1 MVNLRIWHYR
11 RAGKL
16 KIKEDIIEKFEN
28 DWTIYDIAEEYDC
41 TVEAVMKMLDLQ
53 ENIFS
58 YELH

>member
-1 MVNLRIWHYR
+1 
-11 RAGKL
+11 L

-28 DWTIYDIAEEYDC
+28 DWTIYDIAEKYNC

>member
-28 DWTIYDIAEEYDC
+28 DWTIYDIAEEYNC